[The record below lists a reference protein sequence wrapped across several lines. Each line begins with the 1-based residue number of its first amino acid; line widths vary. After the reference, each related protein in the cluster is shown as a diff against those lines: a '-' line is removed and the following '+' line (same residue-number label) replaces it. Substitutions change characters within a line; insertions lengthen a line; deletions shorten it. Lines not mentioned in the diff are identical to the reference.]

1 MFRKLAPA
9 LVAPLLIVSACA
21 SESDGASVDVR
32 TGEEAITALRSAP
45 AAAAEAGTAS
55 FETTMEVSLEGE
67 TFEVVGTGA
76 YDADNQ
82 RMTMEMDLGSA
93 LGGLGAAGEGAPDEP
108 MQMVVDGS
116 TVYLRAPLFE
126 LLGGED
132 TWLSLSA
139 EDLGGTASD
148 LGLGSGS
155 YDPSKILD
163 SLRGVTGEPE
173 AVGTESV
180 RGVETTRYT
189 ADLDLA
195 EAVDAAPEDQREMIE
210 AQLDQ
215 LGETSISVDVWVDD
229 DGLVRRMQLDMGGML
244 GGTATLTIEL
254 FDYGQPVDIEVPSP
268 DDVRSLTDGL
278 GIFGDGLA
286 QAS

>member
-1 MFRKLAPA
+1 
-9 LVAPLLIVSACA
+9 
-21 SESDGASVDVR
+21 
-32 TGEEAITALRSAP
+32 
-45 AAAAEAGTAS
+45 
-55 FETTMEVSLEGE
+55 MEVSLEGE